1 MQSEHE
7 NRPGPIVLTGG
18 AVAPEFTESMMLRL
32 AGYGEEIQIISGQRL
47 FVRGTRTV
55 DLFVVVEGELE
66 LFDCNG
72 HHRTVVAKL
81 SARQFTGELDL
92 ISNRET
98 LLECQAIAGGKVLR
112 IYRSSLQ
119 RLMKAEPDIAELI
132 IWACIGRRSG
142 LVEQSVGGVIIIGR
156 KTCGPSM
163 TIQRFLL
170 RNEYPHRLLDLD
182 TDCEA
187 RGLFDCLSLTT
198 DDLPTVVLPG
208 HRVLGAPTILALAD
222 ALGLTEPLDRAE
234 VCDVAIVGAGPAGL
248 AAAVYAASE
257 GLATILIE
265 GNSPGGQAGT
275 SSKIENYLGFP
286 TGISGQEL
294 ANRAQVQAQKFGA
307 RLVVSRQ
314 VTAMECLEQRCR
326 LLLEGGRSVTAR
338 SVIVATGARYRK
350 LDVPKYE
357 FFETQGI
364 HYAATPM
371 EAAICVDQEVVVVGG
386 GNSAGQAAIFLS
398 QSASH
403 VHLLVRA
410 DGLESSMSD
419 YLIHRIA
426 SSPKITLHTRSEIV
440 RLDGDSILREVTWS
454 TGVGDVTETRQA
466 GNVFV
471 MIGASPNTEW
481 LRGVLMLDQKGF
493 VETGIPGGFPSI
505 YATTLPGV
513 FAVGDVRARSVKRVA
528 SAVGE
533 GSVVISDVHRYFA
546 ELNMGM
552 HTSVP
557 VARPLSHSATVIP
570 TTA

>member
-1 MQSEHE
+1 
-7 NRPGPIVLTGG
+7 
-18 AVAPEFTESMMLRL
+18 L
-32 AGYGEEIQIISGQRL
+32 A
-47 FVRGTRTV
+47 
-55 DLFVVVEGELE
+55 
-66 LFDCNG
+66 
-72 HHRTVVAKL
+72 
-81 SARQFTGELDL
+81 
-92 ISNRET
+92 
-98 LLECQAIAGGKVLR
+98 
-112 IYRSSLQ
+112 
-119 RLMKAEPDIAELI
+119 
-132 IWACIGRRSG
+132 
-142 LVEQSVGGVIIIGR
+142 
-156 KTCGPSM
+156 
-163 TIQRFLL
+163 
-170 RNEYPHRLLDLD
+170 
-182 TDCEA
+182 
-187 RGLFDCLSLTT
+187 LTT
-198 DDLPTVVLPG
+198 EDLPAAVLPG

-222 ALGLTEPLDRAE
+222 ALGLSEPLDGAE
-234 VCDVAIVGAGPAGL
+234 MCDVAIVGAGPAGL

-257 GLATILIE
+257 GLTTIIIE

-314 VTAMECLEQRCR
+314 VTAMECQDSACR

-371 EAAICVDQEVVVVGG
+371 EAAICVDQQVVVVGG

-398 QSASH
+398 QSAQH
-403 VHLLVRA
+403 VHLLIRA
-410 DGLESSMSD
+410 DSLASSMSD
-419 YLIHRIA
+419 YLIHRIT
-426 SSPKITLHTRSEIV
+426 SSAKITLHARSEIV
-440 RLDGDSILREVTWS
+440 RLEGDAILQEVTWS
-454 TGVGDVTETRQA
+454 TGSGCTETRQI

-481 LRGVLMLDQKGF
+481 LRGVLGLDEKGF
-493 VETGIPGGFPSI
+493 VETGTLGGFPSI

-533 GSVVISDVHRYFA
+533 GSVVVSDVHRYFA
-546 ELNMGM
+546 EVNMGM
-552 HTSVP
+552 HSATSP
-557 VARPLSHSATVIP
+557 ARPQIPTLSHIQ

>member
-1 MQSEHE
+1 MQSDHSSRT
-7 NRPGPIVLTGG
+7 NVPVPISEGG
-18 AVAPEFTESMMLRL
+18 VPQFTEAMMSRL
-32 AGYGEEIQIISGQRL
+32 AAYGSEIETLPGQKL
-47 FVRGTRTV
+47 FARGTRSV
-55 DLFVVVEGELE
+55 DLFIVLEGVVE

-72 HHRTVVAKL
+72 TMRTVVASL
-81 SARQFTGELDL
+81 TPGQFTGELDL

-98 LLECQAIAGGKVLR
+98 LLECQVIIEGRVLR
-112 IYRSSLQ
+112 VGRLALQ
-119 RLMKAEPDIAELI
+119 RLMRAEPDIAELI
-132 IWACIGRRSG
+132 IWACIGRRNG
-142 LVEQSVGGVIIIGR
+142 LVAQSLGGVILIGR
-156 KTCGPSM
+156 KTCGPTM

-187 RGLFDCLSLTT
+187 RALFECLALTT
-198 DDLPTVVLPG
+198 QDLPAAVLPG
-208 HRVLGAPTILALAD
+208 HRVLGAPSILALAD
-222 ALGLTEPLDRAE
+222 ALGLTEPIDGAE
-234 VCDVAIVGAGPAGL
+234 ICDVAIVGAGPAGL

-257 GLATILIE
+257 GLTTIIIE

-314 VTAMECLEQRCR
+314 VTAMECHDQACR

-350 LDVPKYE
+350 LDVPKFE
-357 FFETQGI
+357 FYETQGI

-371 EAAICVDQEVVVVGG
+371 EAAICVDQDVVVVGG

-398 QSASH
+398 QSARH
-403 VHLLVRA
+403 VHLLIRG
-410 DGLESSMSD
+410 DGLEFSMSD

-426 SSPKITLHTRSEIV
+426 SSPKITLHVRSEIV
-440 RLDGDSILREVTWS
+440 RLEGDSILREVTWS
-454 TGVGDVTETRQA
+454 TGVGAVTVTREV

-481 LRGVLMLDQKGF
+481 LRGVVGLDEKGF
-493 VETGIPGGFPSI
+493 VETGIPGGFPSV
-505 YATTLPGV
+505 YATTLPGI
-513 FAVGDVRARSVKRVA
+513 FAVGDVRAHSVKRVA

-533 GSVVISDVHRYFA
+533 GSVVVSDVHRYFA
-546 ELNMGM
+546 ELNMGARL
-552 HTSVP
+552 TAPTAASNVP
-557 VARPLSHSATVIP
+557 AGSSFQAN
-570 TTA
+570 A